1 MTIAL
6 VRNAT
11 LIDGT
16 GAAPLPDAAV
26 LINDGRIEAV
36 GARGS
41 IAVPSGPIDDI
52 DADGGCLL
60 PGFIDSHV
68 HLVLEGVNLARDMA
82 TPFSMRFYQSVQY
95 MRRTLDAGITTVRD
109 AGGADAGLKQAVDT
123 GVVPGPRV
131 QISIAVLTITG
142 GHVDFWMRSG
152 NEFRLLPPYPGFPD
166 GRCDGVDGVRQ
177 RVREVLRAGADVI
190 KICATGGVLSPT
202 DHPEFTQFS
211 PEELDVIVREA
222 AYRRGTKVMA
232 HAQGCDGIKNALRAG
247 VHSIEHGIYLDD
259 EAIELMLERGTFLV
273 PTLLAPV
280 AVLEIGQQG
289 GMAEHAVAKTREVI
303 DAHRDS
309 IRRAHKAGVKI
320 AMGTDAGVAPH
331 GTNLRELGLMVDIGL
346 TPMEAIV
353 ATTRT
358 GAECLGW
365 QDRLGT
371 IQPGKIADLVVT
383 RTDPLRD
390 IRSLENPNNIELVM
404 KDGKVVKDLR
414 GQRVSPKLPHD
425 GPDLDATIAYAN
437 GLGSP
442 VLEH

>member
-1 MTIAL
+1 MPLSL

-16 GAAPLPDAAV
+16 GAAPLRDAAV
-26 LINDGRIEAV
+26 LVNDGRIEAV
-36 GARGS
+36 GPRGS
-41 IAVPSGPIDDI
+41 IAVSAGAIDDI
-52 DADGGCLL
+52 DADGGCIL
-60 PGFIDSHV
+60 PGFIDAHV

-82 TPFSMRFYQSVQY
+82 TPFSMRFYRSVEH

-131 QISIAVLTITG
+131 QISVTVLTITG

-190 KICATGGVLSPT
+190 KVCATGGVLSPT
-202 DHPEFTQFS
+202 DHPEYTQFS

-222 AYRRGTKVMA
+222 GYRRGTKVMA
-232 HAQGCDGIKNALRAG
+232 HAQGVDGIKNALRAG

-259 EAIELMLERGTFLV
+259 EAIELMLERGAFLV

-289 GMAEHAVAKTREVI
+289 GMAEHAVEKARAVI
-303 DAHRDS
+303 DAHRES

-320 AMGTDAGVAPH
+320 AMGTDAGVMPH

-353 ATTRT
+353 AGTRT
-358 GAECLGW
+358 AAECLGW

-371 IQPGKIADLVVT
+371 IQTGKTADLVVT
-383 RTDPLRD
+383 KTDPLRD
-390 IRSLENPNNIELVM
+390 VRSLENTGNIVLVM
-404 KDGKVVKDLR
+404 KEGKVLKDLR
-414 GQRVSPKLPHD
+414 RVSAQLSQG

-437 GLGSP
+437 G
-442 VLEH
+442 